1 MPLYGR
7 YISGDVEI
15 SVWEMTETIDELS
28 AGADN
33 SLLVEAQAFAGTER
47 RAEWLAVRKLLK
59 LVLGDAARIVYDSA
73 GKPSLEG
80 GGAHI
85 SISHTR
91 GYVALAV
98 SHSSPVGL
106 DVELVS
112 REVGAASRRFMRDD
126 ELVAVPAEL
135 HNCVKLLR
143 WTASEAVYKLV
154 GNLGGSYRDNIVLDV
169 ALPLQE
175 SGVLPLSLVG
185 LRSGNG
191 VFSVAYL
198 FAGPLLLVLC
208 GEALDEPL
216 RVVDVRKI

>member
-33 SLLVEAQAFAGTER
+33 SLLVEAQAFAGTGR
-47 RAEWLAVRKLLK
+47 RAEWLAVRKLVK
-59 LVLGDAARIVYDSA
+59 LVLGDAARIVYDNA
-73 GKPSLEG
+73 GKPLLAG

-98 SHSSPVGL
+98 SHSCPVGF
-106 DVELVS
+106 DVELLS
-112 REVGAASRRFMRDD
+112 REVGVASRRFMRDD

-135 HNCVKLLR
+135 QNCVKLLR

-154 GNLGGSYRDNIVLDV
+154 GNLGGSYRDNIVLNV
-169 ALPLQE
+169 AVPLQE
-175 SGVLPLSLVG
+175 SGILLLSLVG

-191 VFSVAYL
+191 VYRVSYL

-216 RVVDVRKI
+216 RAVDV